1 MLKRGGGAR
10 PVRLKGTQATSL
22 ILEVICLE
30 NFSVAISY
38 KGSLGWVEYDEAT
51 RKVSVNLGD
60 ATGKSLAEKFLTT
73 PHEIQIPHE
82 TLLDFTTEMIAP
94 EESVDNLKLI
104 LTRLWEATGVHVDWS
119 RPVDYVKA
127 HPHY

>member
-1 MLKRGGGAR
+1 MK
-10 PVRLKGTQATSL
+10 
-22 ILEVICLE
+22 E

-38 KGSLGWVEYDEAT
+38 GENLGYVEYDEAQS
-51 RKVSVNLGD
+51 KVIVVLGD
-60 ATGKSLAEKFLTT
+60 EDGRRKAEDFLSTI
-73 PHEIQIPHE
+73 HEIKIPHE
-82 TLLDFTTEMIAP
+82 TLLDFTAEKINPQANVESLKIA
-94 EESVDNLKLI
+94 